1 MSTVNDPEDR
11 EPVDDPS
18 TEETGDRSAAREDE
32 APPAPSEEAAE
43 GAVPDTSIYVRR
55 GRTPTLGFW
64 VAVLIALPALAAL
77 ISSPFFDFPDL
88 GAVVN
93 FVLLAATLV
102 GLPLAAIAAV
112 VDAVRHRSSK
122 TRRR

>member
-1 MSTVNDPEDR
+1 M
-11 EPVDDPS
+11 
-18 TEETGDRSAAREDE
+18 
-32 APPAPSEEAAE
+32 
-43 GAVPDTSIYVRR
+43 
-55 GRTPTLGFW
+55 GFW